1 MGGHPDETAGFGD
14 ARLRVRAEELERQLD
29 LERFQPMRL
38 DDWMPA
44 SIALVRERHA
54 LRISAGSEA
63 VYRSLWEADF
73 GGLIA
78 NTLLGLR
85 AIPSWV
91 ANRRVGS
98 DRADSGR
105 STRSALTLPR
115 FLDAGFAKLEEVP
128 NEELVLGLTGRFW
141 TPTGGLVAT
150 RLDTFRAGPEQGLAQ
165 AAWNFHLSPTT
176 PGVTELLT
184 ETRVRVAEDARAS
197 FQFYWTVVRPF
208 SGLLRRAM
216 LRDVRRAAE
225 RRLAATG

>member
-1 MGGHPDETAGFGD
+1 MPDST
-14 ARLRVRAEELERQLD
+14 
-29 LERFQPMRL
+29 
-38 DDWMPA
+38 
-44 SIALVRERHA
+44 ALVRERHA
-54 LRISAGSEA
+54 LRISAGTEA

-73 GGLIA
+73 GGMIA

-91 ANRRVGS
+91 ASRRAGNGRAAS
-98 DRADSGR
+98 DR
-105 STRSALTLPR
+105 STRSALTLRR

-150 RLDTFRAGPEQGLAQ
+150 RLDTFRAGPERGLAQ
-165 AAWNFHLSPTT
+165 AAWNFHLSSMT

-197 FQFYWTVVRPF
+197 FRLYWTVVRPF
-208 SGLLRRAM
+208 SGVLRRVM
-216 LRDVRRAAE
+216 LREVRRAAE
-225 RRLAATG
+225 RRVATTG